1 MSRKSATHHRNLRG
15 GHSIWQARPLKPI
28 PQTHLRRDLKTDVL
42 IIGAGIS
49 GALIADQLS
58 ASRMDVAIV
67 DRRGAIKGSTPASTA
82 LLQYEIDTPLS
93 VLARRIG
100 RARAERIWRRSKL
113 ALDALRERA
122 RQLGIDAGQANRDS
136 LYIEGDVLDADA
148 LRVEGQARR
157 RAGFESSFLRA
168 NEVEARFGIRRRA
181 ALMGYDNMSADP
193 RRLTAGFLNAA
204 LARGTRLY
212 APVEATAVH
221 SGRGSVSVE
230 TDAGPTI
237 RARSVVFATGYE
249 LPRGVPRKD
258 HRIATTWALA
268 TRPQPRSLWAESCFI
283 WEAASPYLYM
293 RAGPKGEVICG
304 GEDEDFSDAETRD
317 GMSSQKYAAIEAKLG
332 RLLPGIDTRAA
343 QTWCGNFGTSR
354 IGIPSIGPVPRMP
367 NCYAVLG
374 YGGNGITFSFMAAQ
388 MLRSMIDGSSDSDS
402 DLFSFS
408 RTF

>member
-1 MSRKSATHHRNLRG
+1 M
-15 GHSIWQARPLKPI
+15 RPV
-28 PQTHLRRDLKTDVL
+28 PQTQLRRDLKTDVL

-58 ASRMDVAIV
+58 AAGLDVAIV
-67 DRRGAIKGSTPASTA
+67 DRRGAVKGSTPASTA

-93 VLARRIG
+93 TLAKRVG
-100 RARAERIWRRSKL
+100 WGRAERIWRRSKL

-122 RQLGIDAGQANRDS
+122 RHLGIDADQANRDS
-136 LYIEGDVLDADA
+136 LYIEGDVLDAEG
-148 LRVEGQARR
+148 LRDEGQARR
-157 RAGFESSFLRA
+157 RAGFESTFLSAR
-168 NEVEARFGIRRRA
+168 EVEARYGIRRRA

-193 RRLTAGFLNAA
+193 RRLAAGFLNAA
-204 LARGTRLY
+204 LARGARLY
-212 APVEATAVH
+212 APVEATVVH
-221 SGRGSVSVE
+221 SGRGGVRVE

-237 RARSVVFATGYE
+237 RAGCVVFATGYE

-258 HRIATTWALA
+258 HRIASTWALA
-268 TRPQPRSLWAESCFI
+268 TRPQPRRLWPDSCFI

-304 GEDEDFSDAETRD
+304 GEDEDFSDAEARD
-317 GMSSQKYAAIEAKLG
+317 GMSDGKFAAIEAKLG
-332 RLLPGIDTRAA
+332 RLLPGIDARAER
-343 QTWCGNFGTSR
+343 TWCGNFGTSR
-354 IGIPSIGPVPRMP
+354 LGIPSIGPVPRMA

-388 MLRSMIDGSSDSDS
+388 MLRSMIEGDSDPDT

>member
-1 MSRKSATHHRNLRG
+1 M
-15 GHSIWQARPLKPI
+15 RPV
-28 PQTHLRRDLKTDVL
+28 PQTLLRRDLKTDVL
-42 IIGAGIS
+42 IIGAGI
-49 GALIADQLS
+49 
-58 ASRMDVAIV
+58 
-67 DRRGAIKGSTPASTA
+67 DRRGAVKGSTPASTA

-93 VLARRIG
+93 TLANRIG
-100 RARAERIWRRSKL
+100 RGRAERIWRRSKL
-113 ALDALRERA
+113 ALDALRERS
-122 RQLGIDAGQANRDS
+122 RHLGIEADQANRDS

-148 LRVEGQARR
+148 LRLEGRARR
-157 RAGFESSFLRA
+157 QAGFESSFLGAR
-168 NEVEARFGIRRRA
+168 EVEARTGIRRRA

-193 RRLTAGFLNAA
+193 RRLAAGFLNAS
-204 LARGTRLY
+204 LQRGARLY
-212 APVEATAVH
+212 APVEATRIH
-221 SGRGSVSVE
+221 SGRGNASVE

-258 HRIATTWALA
+258 HRIASTWALA
-268 TRPQPRSLWAESCFI
+268 TRPQPRRLWAESCFI
-283 WEAASPYLYM
+283 WEAATPYLYLYM
-293 RAGPKGEVICG
+293 RAGPNGEVICG

-317 GMSSQKYAAIEAKLG
+317 GMSSEKYAAIEAKLG
-332 RLLPGIDTRAA
+332 KLLPGIDARAA
-343 QTWCGNFGTSR
+343 RTWCGNFGTSR

-388 MLRSMIDGSSDSDS
+388 MLRSMIEGNSDPDA

>member
-1 MSRKSATHHRNLRG
+1 M
-15 GHSIWQARPLKPI
+15 RPV
-28 PQTHLRRDLKTDVL
+28 PQTHLRRDLKTDVV

-58 ASRMDVAIV
+58 AAGLDVAIV
-67 DRRGAIKGSTPASTA
+67 DRRGAVKGSTPASTA

-93 VLARRIG
+93 KLAKRVG
-100 RARAERIWRRSKL
+100 WGRAERIWRRSKL

-122 RQLGIDAGQANRDS
+122 RHLGIDADQANRDS
-136 LYIEGDVLDADA
+136 LYIEGDVLDAEG
-148 LRVEGQARR
+148 LRDEGQARR
-157 RAGFESSFLRA
+157 RAGFESTFLRA
-168 NEVEARFGIRRRA
+168 HEVEARYGIRRRA

-193 RRLTAGFLNAA
+193 RRLAAGFLNAA
-204 LARGTRLY
+204 LARGARLC
-212 APVEATAVH
+212 APVEATGVH
-221 SGRGSVSVE
+221 GGRGSVSVE
-230 TDAGPTI
+230 TDAGPMI

-258 HRIATTWALA
+258 HRIASTWALA
-268 TRPQPRSLWAESCFI
+268 TRPQPRRLWPESCFI

-304 GEDEDFSDAETRD
+304 GEDEDFSDAEARD
-317 GMSSQKYAAIEAKLG
+317 GMSNQKFAAIEDKLG
-332 RLLPGIDTRAA
+332 RLLPGIDARAA
-343 QTWCGNFGTSR
+343 RTWCGNFGTSR
-354 IGIPSIGPVPRMP
+354 LGIPSIGPVPRMP

-388 MLRSMIDGSSDSDS
+388 MLRSMIEGDSDPDT